1 MSEHLNYFTGS
12 EWEKQQRFCAVRARM
27 FRPLLV
33 LLDRTGITPNMLSFL
48 SLLSMAGFV
57 YFAPTNMLCAFGFVL
72 LHIFLDG
79 IDGSLARYQGTASN
93 AGALTDIC
101 VDQGG
106 LVIAVLTLIYY
117 EMIDAFFGAWYLVM
131 YIVMITFLVLL
142 NRLGSPVRFAIRSKY
157 FFYILL
163 VLDLYTTWNIVYLFL
178 AVFACYMTILNV
190 HLFLRLRKLV

>member
-12 EWEKQQRFCAVRARM
+12 EREKQQRFCTARTS
-27 FRPLLV
+27 FFKPLLV
-33 LLDRTGITPNMLSFL
+33 LLDRVGITPDFLSFL
-48 SLLSMAGFV
+48 SLMSMIGFV
-57 YFAPTNMLCAFGFVL
+57 YYVPENMLAALGFVV
-72 LHIFLDG
+72 LHILLDG

-106 LVIAVLTLIYY
+106 LVIALLALIFYG
-117 EMIDAFFGAWYLVM
+117 MIDAFFGAWYLVM
-131 YIVMITFLVLL
+131 YIIMITFLVLL

-163 VLDLYTTWNIVYLFL
+163 GVDLLVAKDIVHPFL
-178 AVFACYMTILNV
+178 VVFALYMTVLNV
-190 HLFLRLRKLV
+190 HLFLRMRRAV

>member
-12 EWEKQQRFCAVRARM
+12 EREKQQRFCAVRARM

-33 LLDRTGITPNMLSFL
+33 LLDRTGITPNFLSFL

-57 YFAPTNMLCAFGFVL
+57 YFVPTNMLFALGFVL
-72 LHIFLDG
+72 LHIFFDG
-79 IDGSLARYQGTASN
+79 IDGSLARYQDTASN
-93 AGALTDIC
+93 AGALADIC

-106 LVIAVLTLIYY
+106 LVIAVLTLIFYK
-117 EMIDAFFGAWYLVM
+117 MIDAFFGAWYLVM

-163 VLDLYTTWNIVYLFL
+163 VLDLYTARSIVHPFL
-178 AVFACYMTILNV
+178 VLFACYMTVLNV